1 MYFSVCNRI
10 NMNCNMRIKFL
21 CASYNFN
28 LLVVEL
34 FACRVYL
41 ILARLLQAFIVIDA
55 VTVIESSSCLATR
68 TLALLIIIYR
78 ERLLSNSLLQLL
90 ISQRSKGSF
99 FAFLSQSVNGIVTAF
114 KGNFP
119 LTFPKVVS
127 PLLKVASLCPS

>member
-1 MYFSVCNRI
+1 
-10 NMNCNMRIKFL
+10 MRIKFL

-34 FACRVYL
+34 FAYRVYL

-90 ISQRSKGSF
+90 ISQSKGSF

-119 LTFPKVVS
+119 LTFPKVVL
-127 PLLKVASLCPS
+127 PLLKVESLCPS